1 MISRMTM
8 RAASLL
14 GTILALG
21 IAATAVAQT
30 TYDAVQAGED
40 AYQAAEAQRH
50 AAIAQQRQLGS
61 PVYGYGA
68 LPPSVYAAYPYG
80 YVYNP
85 RRAYRQGMRY
95 GYPPLFQ
102 TWPRVPGSIDA
113 YPHYGPMYGPGYGQP
128 QVPTPASP
136 MVRPQPLVPAT
147 DRQPSSLEPIPA
159 PAGEPG
165 S

>member
-1 MISRMTM
+1 MIPKMTM
-8 RAASLL
+8 RAACLL
-14 GTILALG
+14 GTILVFG

-30 TYDAVQAGED
+30 TYDPVQAAED
-40 AYQAAEAQRH
+40 AYQAAQAPRH
-50 AAIAQQRQLGS
+50 AAIAQQRQI
-61 PVYGYGA
+61 GA

-95 GYPPLFQ
+95 GYPPVFQ
-102 TWPRVPGSIDA
+102 AWPRVPGSIYA
-113 YPHYGPMYGPGYGQP
+113 YPYGPMYGPGYGP
-128 QVPTPASP
+128 APASP
-136 MVRPQPLVPAT
+136 AVRPQRPSPAT
-147 DRQPSSLEPIPA
+147 DQQPATLEPIPA